1 MLYFVSTNVMILIIL
16 RFVFP
21 ALAQPGLMDGYR
33 KEFLEE
39 IAKSAELDAKVDK
52 SNITFMLKEDSR
64 EAVLD
69 NIRACSLENLELIG
83 ESLLSEAFFD
93 LILPI
98 FANND

>member
-1 MLYFVSTNVMILIIL
+1 MILL

-21 ALAQPGLMDGYR
+21 ALAQPGVMDSYR

-39 IAKSAELDAKVDK
+39 IAKSEELDAKVDK

-64 EAVLD
+64 EHVLD

-83 ESLLSEAFFD
+83 ESLLNETFFD

-98 FANND
+98 FGNND